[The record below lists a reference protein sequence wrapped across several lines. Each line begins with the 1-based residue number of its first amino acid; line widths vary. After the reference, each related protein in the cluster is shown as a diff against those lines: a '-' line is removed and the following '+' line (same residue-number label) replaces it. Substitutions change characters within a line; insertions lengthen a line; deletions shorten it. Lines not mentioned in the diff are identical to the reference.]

1 MPQMT
6 PKGSDAYLRTQI
18 LTAPPEKLQLML
30 YEGAIR
36 FATQA
41 RARLEEK
48 NYEASYELLI
58 RAQRVVM
65 ELMCGLRP
73 ELNAELCSKLAA
85 IYTFVYRKLVEANV
99 AHNTRDIDD
108 AVEVLEVQRG
118 IWLELLDKLAGERA
132 EQPQGAVSS
141 V

>member
-1 MPQMT
+1 MT
-6 PKGSDAYLRTQI
+6 PRGSDAYLRTQI

-41 RARLEEK
+41 KARIEEK
-48 NYEASYELLI
+48 NYEASYELLL
-58 RAQRVVM
+58 RAQSVVL

-73 ELNAELCSKLAA
+73 EQNAELCGRLSAVYA
-85 IYTFVYRKLVEANV
+85 FVYRRLVEANV
-99 AHNTRDIDD
+99 THEAAKIDD
-108 AVEVLEVQRG
+108 AVSVLDVQRG
-118 IWLELLDKLAGERA
+118 IWVELIDKLAEEHA
-132 EQPQGAVSS
+132 AQPQGAVSS